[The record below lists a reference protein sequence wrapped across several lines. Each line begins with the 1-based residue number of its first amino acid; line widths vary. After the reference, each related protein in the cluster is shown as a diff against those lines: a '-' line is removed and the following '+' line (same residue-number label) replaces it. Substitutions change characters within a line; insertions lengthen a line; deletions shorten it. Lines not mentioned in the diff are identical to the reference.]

1 MEPTPPASAPKYI
14 REGLTKQ
21 NAETLREIA
30 RYADALADA
39 KIEQAESQL
48 DDETAV
54 DDGGTP
60 DEWDEAE
67 WEDVIEEAYEEA
79 DIPRCKGSVT
89 VNQIDGRGYYYLKWS
104 ESGEFQSQYLAPVSP
119 KERGSSD

>member
-30 RYADALADA
+30 RYADALADY
-39 KIEQAESQL
+39 KIEEAESQL

-54 DDGGTP
+54 GDDETP
-60 DEWDEAE
+60 EEWDDAE
-67 WEDVIEEAYEEA
+67 WEEVVEDAYEEA
-79 DIPRCKGSVT
+79 EIPRGKGSVT

-104 ESGEFQSQYLAPVSP
+104 ESGEFRSQYLAPVSP
-119 KERGSSD
+119 KKRGQ